1 MICPADSSCID
12 QCQGYTCQCITG
24 YEFDEDGKCIQ
35 ICDENQCQQED
46 ICPENSM
53 CINHCE
59 DFECV
64 CIEGY
69 EINSESECVPIC
81 DENQCTAGGVTIGGV
96 FYEMPNGNVCPQNS
110 ICNDLCEAYECI
122 CEENYTMVAGA
133 CVETCDMSEGG
144 CCDADQCQTNAF
156 TCTENSSCNNLCQSY
171 ECICNEGF
179 SSDSNGGCIEECDED
194 QCENA
199 IIAMLT
205 CPVFSDCV
213 NLCEGFDCAC
223 YDGYEMENG
232 ECKQVCDEEQC
243 ATTPC
248 PLNSQCHELCDQYEC
263 ECDGGYTMNENDEC
277 CEDLNQC
284 IDGVPMLG
292 ISAINICPANGFCTN
307 TCESYTCQCNDGYHM
322 DEGECVESVV
332 TTTAEPS
339 TISGSGDTTTV
350 ENPTT
355 ASSSTNAPSSVYEDP
370 HFHITGISTTQ
381 PDICFDYDGVPG
393 TDITL
398 LAEDSGTKVIGSLF
412 KPHVN
417 ISEVYFDSVEIRTPQ
432 NIGLTV
438 SARGWNIHHVFNP
451 RHLVDPVF
459 VESTSNVVY
468 KDLVISGIKRQNHGF
483 SLIGRINGTF
493 TFE

>member
-1 MICPADSSCID
+1 
-12 QCQGYTCQCITG
+12 
-24 YEFDEDGKCIQ
+24 
-35 ICDENQCQQED
+35 
-46 ICPENSM
+46 
-53 CINHCE
+53 
-59 DFECV
+59 
-64 CIEGY
+64 
-69 EINSESECVPIC
+69 
-81 DENQCTAGGVTIGGV
+81 
-96 FYEMPNGNVCPQNS
+96 
-110 ICNDLCEAYECI
+110 
-122 CEENYTMVAGA
+122 
-133 CVETCDMSEGG
+133 
-144 CCDADQCQTNAF
+144 
-156 TCTENSSCNNLCQSY
+156 
-171 ECICNEGF
+171 
-179 SSDSNGGCIEECDED
+179 
-194 QCENA
+194 
-199 IIAMLT
+199 
-205 CPVFSDCV
+205 
-213 NLCEGFDCAC
+213 
-223 YDGYEMENG
+223 
-232 ECKQVCDEEQC
+232 
-243 ATTPC
+243 
-248 PLNSQCHELCDQYEC
+248 
-263 ECDGGYTMNENDEC
+263 MNENDEC

-307 TCESYTCQCNDGYHM
+307 TCESYTCECNDGYHM

-493 TFE
+493 TFEIQSNERHSNVNFRILDQKDISPNTSGIIGQLIRPNAYEVLPTESPNEGFLIYNNMMVKVHFQRHAWNKRCWFIQRGDAKMLFEK